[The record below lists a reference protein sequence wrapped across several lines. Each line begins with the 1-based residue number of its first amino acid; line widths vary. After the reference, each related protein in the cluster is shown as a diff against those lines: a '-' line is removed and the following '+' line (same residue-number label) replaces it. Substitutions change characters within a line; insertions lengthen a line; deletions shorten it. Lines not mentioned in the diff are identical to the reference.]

1 LLRANSSTPADRL
14 ILPALHDRSRTKTP
28 ILDGHIDLPEFAR
41 MTYKN
46 NISAF
51 DLNEPT
57 PGHVDIPRLRE
68 GQVGGFFWSCFT
80 QCPADPKGGVGSD
93 DFLTAHNAVRGAVDP
108 LCWASPS

>member
-1 LLRANSSTPADRL
+1 
-14 ILPALHDRSRTKTP
+14 
-28 ILDGHIDLPEFAR
+28 

-68 GQVGGFFWSCFT
+68 GQVGG
-80 QCPADPKGGVGSD
+80 
-93 DFLTAHNAVRGAVDP
+93 
-108 LCWASPS
+108 